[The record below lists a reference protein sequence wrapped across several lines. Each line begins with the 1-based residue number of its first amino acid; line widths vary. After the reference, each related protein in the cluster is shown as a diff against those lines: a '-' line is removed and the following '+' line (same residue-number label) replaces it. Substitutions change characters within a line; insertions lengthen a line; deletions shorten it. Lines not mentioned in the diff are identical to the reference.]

1 MRRRLHCGASV
12 SFIAAA
18 QEDVSP
24 ARKSGQFQAHAVLT
38 QREAGGN
45 LSEVLDRLAAVM
57 RERFRVKREVR
68 VRSAHGRIT
77 AWVLTLLPPSVAFL
91 MLITSPSQ
99 IKILTTDPLGIRLI
113 IAGVLLQLTGTLI
126 VRKLVNVEY

>member
-1 MRRRLHCGASV
+1 VPLL
-12 SFIAAA
+12 
-18 QEDVSP
+18 D
-24 ARKSGQFQAHAVLT
+24 ARFFVTAVLT

-91 MLITSPSQ
+91 MLITSPGQ
-99 IKILTTDPLGIRLI
+99 IKILTTDPLGIRFI